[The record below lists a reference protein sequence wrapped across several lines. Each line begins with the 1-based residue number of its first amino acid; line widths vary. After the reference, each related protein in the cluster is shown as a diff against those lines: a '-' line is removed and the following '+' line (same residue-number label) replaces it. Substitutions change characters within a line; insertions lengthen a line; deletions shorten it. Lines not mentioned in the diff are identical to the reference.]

1 MINRKTSDGY
11 FTISLEPE
19 GRLTLPISVQQQLG
33 LQPGDRLTL
42 QVQNDGSLRLVSLRE
57 QLKQVRGILKSLA
70 PERNLTDELI
80 QDRREEAACE

>member
-1 MINRKTSDGY
+1 MNDPPTAQ
-11 FTISLEPE
+11 FTLSLEPE

-33 LQPGDRLTL
+33 LQPGDHLTL